1 MTDQELLQAIGQVVE
16 NAVESKLEPVRQDIH
31 ELKEQVGRVEQ
42 RIDRLE
48 SKVDSLEKRMDRLE
62 SKVDSLEKRMDRL
75 ESKVDSLEKR
85 MDRLESKVDQL
96 ESRIDGLETRVVSL
110 EPQMTG
116 IRVYMDTELDRTLKL
131 LLEGQQALWDR
142 FVPYEEFNPLEGR
155 TEVLELTVKRHSQE
169 IRELQPP
176 A

>member
-31 ELKEQVGRVEQ
+31 ELREQVGRVEQ

-48 SKVDSLEKRMDRLE
+48 SKVDGLEERMDRLE
-62 SKVDSLEKRMDRL
+62 SKVDSLEKRMGRL
-75 ESKVDSLEKR
+75 ESKVDS
-85 MDRLESKVDQL
+85 LESKVDQL

-142 FVPYEEFNPLEGR
+142 FVPYEEFDPLEGR